1 MCEANPTWGSPR
13 IQGEL
18 RKLGICVAKSTVEN
32 YMPARR
38 NPPSPT
44 WRTFPENHVKDI
56 VAIDFFSVPT
66 VDFRVLFV
74 LVVLA
79 HHRRRVIHFNVTE
92 HPTAQWTAQ
101 QIVEAFP
108 WDDAPRYLLHPQA
121 GA

>member
-1 MCEANPTWGSPR
+1 LASH
-13 IQGEL
+13 
-18 RKLGICVAKSTVEN
+18 
-32 YMPARR
+32 
-38 NPPSPT
+38 
-44 WRTFPENHVKDI
+44 NHVKDI

-101 QIVEAFP
+101 QLVEAFP

>member
-1 MCEANPTWGSPR
+1 
-13 IQGEL
+13 
-18 RKLGICVAKSTVEN
+18 
-32 YMPARR
+32 
-38 NPPSPT
+38 
-44 WRTFPENHVKDI
+44 VKDI

-101 QIVEAFP
+101 QLVEAFP

>member
-1 MCEANPTWGSPR
+1 LASH
-13 IQGEL
+13 
-18 RKLGICVAKSTVEN
+18 
-32 YMPARR
+32 
-38 NPPSPT
+38 
-44 WRTFPENHVKDI
+44 NHVKDI